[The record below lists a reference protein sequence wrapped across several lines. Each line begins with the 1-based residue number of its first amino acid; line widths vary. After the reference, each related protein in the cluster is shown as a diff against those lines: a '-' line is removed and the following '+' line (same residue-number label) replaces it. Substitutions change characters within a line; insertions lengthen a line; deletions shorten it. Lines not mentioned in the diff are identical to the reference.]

1 MSNAVS
7 FAELEAQYVEVL
19 PVRTVLSTLTAA
31 PGESTNSGTGG
42 APSVGSIAMAMLG
55 INQGGDGADGT
66 NTGGNGG
73 ADSK

>member
-1 MSNAVS
+1 MSDAVS
-7 FAELEAQYVEVL
+7 FAELEAQHVEVL
-19 PVRTVLSTLTAA
+19 PARTVLSTLTA
-31 PGESTNSGTGG
+31 PGESANNGTD
-42 APSVGSIAMAMLG
+42 APSVGSIAMAVLG